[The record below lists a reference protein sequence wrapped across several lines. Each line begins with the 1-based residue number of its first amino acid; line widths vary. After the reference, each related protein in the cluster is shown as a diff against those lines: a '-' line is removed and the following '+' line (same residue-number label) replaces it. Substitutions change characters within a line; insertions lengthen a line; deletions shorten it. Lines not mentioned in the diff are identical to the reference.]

1 MDSAEG
7 AGRAKKA
14 WEAYTKVVN
23 RHVTP
28 ILAPAVKPAID
39 PMARQAV
46 EDMVGFWVMWHL
58 YGGFEGLE
66 EFGMHKSTIWRKIA
80 RFRNMI
86 GEHPDVYVFPGIT
99 VDPKAYWASETKKLG
114 PPPKKKS

>member
-1 MDSAEG
+1 MSSPEG

-14 WEAYTKVVN
+14 WEAYAKVVN

-28 ILAPAVKPAID
+28 FIAPALRPAVD
-39 PMARQAV
+39 PLARQVV

-80 RFRNMI
+80 RFRKMT
-86 GEHPDVYVFPGIT
+86 GEHPDVFEMPGISI
-99 VDPKAYWASETKKLG
+99 DPEAYWASAGLKMG
-114 PPPKKKS
+114 PPPRRA